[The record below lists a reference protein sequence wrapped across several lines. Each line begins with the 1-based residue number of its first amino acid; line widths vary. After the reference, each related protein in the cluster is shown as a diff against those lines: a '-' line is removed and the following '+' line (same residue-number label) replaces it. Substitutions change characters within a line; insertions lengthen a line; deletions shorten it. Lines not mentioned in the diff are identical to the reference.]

1 MKLSYSV
8 LTRPVDVFL
17 RAIINLIND
26 PLREARALP
35 APHYIA
41 QFFVTFDDPNISR
54 ILSSESRA
62 TSPCNSDV
70 ALPRHAELPEGVY
83 RFLPQLSRG
92 VSVESVSRG
101 LTILLL
107 VLLPANCAGSP
118 TPWRRRKPPPFSDRI
133 RAIASQF
140 YAFSRYIPFHRP
152 LLSFYR
158 FNRWDSTFYT
168 ANLAGCIPRNTTWA
182 VPRAR
187 GIYADARRYRCALK
201 PVSGAAPGQLCL
213 LGPPG
218 PFVVALPRLN
228 LYKWVRG
235 RFLSRTLRP
244 SPFSPASISRSSSA
258 LSPPPPLV

>member
-1 MKLSYSV
+1 MYRSTMRLSYSV

-54 ILSSESRA
+54 ILSGESRA

-107 VLLPANCAGSP
+107 VLLPANYAGSP
-118 TPWRRRKPPPFSDRI
+118 TPWRRRKPPPFGSH
-133 RAIASQF
+133 
-140 YAFSRYIPFHRP
+140 P
-152 LLSFYR
+152 
-158 FNRWDSTFYT
+158 
-168 ANLAGCIPRNTTWA
+168 
-182 VPRAR
+182 
-187 GIYADARRYRCALK
+187 RYR
-201 PVSGAAPGQLCL
+201 
-213 LGPPG
+213 
-218 PFVVALPRLN
+218 VAI
-228 LYKWVRG
+228 
-235 RFLSRTLRP
+235 LRVFQVYTFP
-244 SPFSPASISRSSSA
+244 SPVAAVLP
-258 LSPPPPLV
+258 V